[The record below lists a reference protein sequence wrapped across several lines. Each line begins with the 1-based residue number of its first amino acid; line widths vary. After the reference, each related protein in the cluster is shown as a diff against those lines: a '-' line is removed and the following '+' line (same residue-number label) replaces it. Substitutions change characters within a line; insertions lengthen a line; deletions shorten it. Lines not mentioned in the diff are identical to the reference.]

1 MRLRTFTARDMP
13 TAMKMVRDALGEDAI
28 ILSSDAQ
35 KGAKNVTVTAAVDP
49 SEGLSS
55 PSPSRGEELRS
66 NNLIFEIQTLLRFH
80 NIPEHFIAKIVHKA
94 SSKEFV
100 SLSALHHI
108 SSNRDEKPLLR
119 HVLEKVLNDYF
130 RYEPLDFGSS
140 LPTGGGGLGRGG
152 SINKLDR
159 TRGESPPTPP
169 SPTGGEGEVLHLMLV
184 GTPGIGKTLTT
195 AKLAT
200 KLSMEKRSFAVF
212 TTDNQRAGGV
222 EQLQA
227 FTDILQM
234 PLYVTPTPEE
244 LAHALKSLPHGT
256 QALIDTAGC
265 NPYDAQEVK
274 ALKKLTQQK
283 NVESIMVL
291 PAGGDASETIDIVEA
306 FADLSIKR
314 LLITRADTA
323 RRFGSIITAAAA
335 HKLAFCHIGTSS
347 SIVNSLEPM
356 SGGVLAQLLLRYQ
369 LQSG

>member
-35 KGAKNVTVTAAVDP
+35 KGAKNVTVIAAVDP

-55 PSPSRGEELRS
+55 PSPLEGPGRGGGHSVVTEKVRSPHPTSPSRGEELRS
-66 NNLIFEIQTLLRFH
+66 NNLIFEIQSLLRFH

-108 SSNRDEKPLLR
+108 SANRDEKPLLR
-119 HVLEKVLNDYF
+119 HVLEKILNDHF
-130 RYEPLDFGSS
+130 RYEPLSFTA
-140 LPTGGGGLGRGG
+140 PHAH
-152 SINKLDR
+152 I
-159 TRGESPPTPP
+159 
-169 SPTGGEGEVLHLMLV
+169 MLV

-200 KLSMEKRSFAVF
+200 KLSMEKRPFAVF

-244 LAHALKSLPHGT
+244 LAHALESLPEGT

-265 NPYDAQEVK
+265 NPYDAHEVK

-323 RRFGSIITAAAA
+323 RRFGSIIAAAAA
-335 HKLAFCHIGTSS
+335 HKLAFCHIGTSA

-369 LQSG
+369 SNVSSPRLRGDRGG